1 MICKKCGREASLGA
15 VFCDFCGNR
24 FDDSLQSYVQ
34 PAAYKQKSNHYGYY
48 RFYFGLCFFVN

>member
-24 FDDSLQSYVQ
+24 FDDPLQSYVQ
-34 PAAYKQKSNHYGYY
+34 PAAYKQKSNIKTIIG
-48 RFYFGLCFFVN
+48 FILG

>member
-24 FDDSLQSYVQ
+24 FDEPLQRYVQ
-34 PAAYKQKSNHYGYY
+34 PAS
-48 RFYFGLCFFVN
+48 